1 MGATLGSLKKSRV
14 EETNKFLHLAKR
26 YRSSSQVLFYVAELL
41 DPMHGS
47 TIQENNGHMK
57 FHLEL
62 KAEKVVDAFDLFY
75 ENLAIQTRVFV
86 FQL

>member
-1 MGATLGSLKKSRV
+1 M
-14 EETNKFLHLAKR
+14 
-26 YRSSSQVLFYVAELL
+26 LFSVAELL

-62 KAEKVVDAFDLFY
+62 KAEKVVDAFDLFS

>member
-1 MGATLGSLKKSRV
+1 M
-14 EETNKFLHLAKR
+14 
-26 YRSSSQVLFYVAELL
+26 AELL

-62 KAEKVVDAFDLFY
+62 KAEKVVDAFDLFS